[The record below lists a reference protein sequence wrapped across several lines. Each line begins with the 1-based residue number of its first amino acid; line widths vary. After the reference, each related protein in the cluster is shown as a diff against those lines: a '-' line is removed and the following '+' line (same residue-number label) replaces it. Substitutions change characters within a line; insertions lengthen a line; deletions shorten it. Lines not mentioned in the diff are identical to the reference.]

1 MSLVLGIET
10 SCDETSVAVLEFRKE
25 IRQKSN
31 IPWVR
36 ELSMIVLS
44 QEIHSRYGGVVP
56 ELASR
61 AHIENIVPVYEEAI
75 KRADISPK
83 DIDLIA
89 VAGGPGLPGSLMVG
103 VNFAKGLSQA
113 LSKKIILVNHVEAH
127 VLSPLIENDI
137 SLPFFSLVVSG
148 GHTTLYLVKEIGKYE
163 LLIKTQDDAA
173 GEAFDKIAKIFRLP
187 YPGGPVID
195 SISSGKTPLFSFP
208 DVQTDDF
215 SFSGLKTFCLRFS
228 QRWFGPFLLPEFL
241 ASAQKKIVD
250 EIVEKIVRRISK
262 IPDFPDTLAIVGG
275 VARNSYMRNTLEQI
289 DINGRKLKVIF
300 PHPKYCID
308 NATMIAFAGALRN
321 LLLGEV
327 SEITDDVNPTQ
338 KFRKFGGII

>member
-1 MSLVLGIET
+1 MRIVLGIET
-10 SCDETSVAVLEFRKE
+10 SCDETSVAVLEFYDKLHQRSK
-25 IRQKSN
+25 
-31 IPWVR
+31 IPQVK
-36 ELSMIVLS
+36 ELSLVVLS
-44 QEIHSRYGGVVP
+44 QEVHSKYGGVVP

-61 AHIENIVPVYEEAI
+61 AHIENIFPVYEEAI
-75 KRADISPK
+75 SRAKISPK

-103 VNFAKGLSQA
+103 VNFAKGLAQA
-113 LSKKIILVNHVEAH
+113 LLKRLILVNHVEAH

-137 SLPFFSLVVSG
+137 PLPFFSLIVSG
-148 GHTTLYLVKEIGKYE
+148 GHTSLYLVKGVGKYE
-163 LLIKTQDDAA
+163 LLLKTQDDAA

-195 SISSGKTPLFSFP
+195 SMASGKNPMFYFP
-208 DVQTDDF
+208 EVQTDDF

-228 QRWFGPFLLPEFL
+228 QRWFGPFPLPEFL

-250 EIVEKIVRRISK
+250 EIVQKIIKRISE

-275 VARNSYMRNTLEQI
+275 VARNSYMRKTLEE
-289 DINGRKLKVIF
+289 ININEKKLKVIF

-308 NATMIAFAGALRN
+308 NGTMIAFAGGLRN
-321 LLLGEV
+321 ILLGEL
-327 SEITDDVNPTQ
+327 SEITEDISPTQ
-338 KFRKFGGII
+338 KFRKSGGI